1 MATSMSKTIISISG
15 PESSGKTSLAIA
27 LAQELGCA
35 YIPEIARFYLKDH
48 GEYSFED
55 VEHIANLQLEAVR
68 RAKDSSTSNFMV
80 LDSDHVV
87 LEIWFQEKFNRLPSN
102 WDQYKAEW
110 GIDLHVL
117 CSPDIPWEEDPLR
130 ENPFDRDRL
139 FQRYHER
146 LELDEAK
153 FMVVDGLLAKRLK
166 AVLERLSRG

>member
-1 MATSMSKTIISISG
+1 MSKTIISISG

-35 YIPEIARFYLKDH
+35 YVPEIARFYLKDH
-48 GEYSFED
+48 GNYSFED
-55 VEHIANLQLEAVR
+55 VQHIAKLQLEAVQ
-68 RAKDSSTSNFMV
+68 RAKGGSTPNYIV

-102 WDQYKAEW
+102 WETNKAEW
-110 GIDLHVL
+110 GIDLQVL

-146 LELDEAK
+146 LELDDAQ
-153 FMVVDGLLAKRLK
+153 FMVVDGPLDKRLK
-166 AVLERLSRG
+166 AVLEHLSRG